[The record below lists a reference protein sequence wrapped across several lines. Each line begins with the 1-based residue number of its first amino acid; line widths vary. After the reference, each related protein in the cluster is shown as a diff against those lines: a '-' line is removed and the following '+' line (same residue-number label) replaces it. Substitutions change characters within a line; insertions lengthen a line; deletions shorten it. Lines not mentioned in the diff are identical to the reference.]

1 MNETPYPR
9 HTGRSIGAVVAGTF
23 VGILLSLGTD
33 ALLHVV
39 GIFPQLGQTMSDRM
53 FILATA
59 YRTVYSVIGSY
70 LIARLPPDRPMRH
83 ALMGGIVG
91 IVLCLVGAIATWNRE
106 PSLGPHWYPLA
117 LIATALPCAWLD
129 GKLRE
134 RQLREGQAL

>member
-1 MNETPYPR
+1 MNETHPR
-9 HTGRSIGAVVAGTF
+9 HTGRSIGAVVAGIS
-23 VGILLSLGTD
+23 VGIILSLGTD
-33 ALLHVV
+33 ALLHVI
-39 GIFPQLGQTMSDRM
+39 GIFPQLGQTMSDRL

-70 LIARLPPDRPMRH
+70 LIARLAPDRPMRH
-83 ALMGGIVG
+83 ALAGGVVG

-117 LIATALPCAWLD
+117 LIATALPCAWLG

-134 RQLREGQAL
+134 RQLSKPQPL

>member
-1 MNETPYPR
+1 MNETHPR
-9 HTGRSIGAVVAGTF
+9 HTGRSIGAVVAGIS
-23 VGILLSLGTD
+23 VGIILSLGTD
-33 ALLHVV
+33 ALLHVI
-39 GIFPQLGQTMSDRM
+39 GIFPQLGQTMSDRL

-70 LIARLPPDRPMRH
+70 LIARLAPDRPMRH
-83 ALMGGIVG
+83 ALAGGVVG

-117 LIATALPCAWLD
+117 PIATALPCAWLG

-134 RQLREGQAL
+134 RQLSKPQPL